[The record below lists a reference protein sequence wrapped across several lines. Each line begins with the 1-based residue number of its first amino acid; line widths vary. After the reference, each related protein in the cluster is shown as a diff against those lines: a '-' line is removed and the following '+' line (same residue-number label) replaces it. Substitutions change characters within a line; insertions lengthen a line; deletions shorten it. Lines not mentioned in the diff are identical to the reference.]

1 MPGSVC
7 YSYRM
12 SKAQDKKDRNI
23 AEAAEFLKERH
34 QVQMAVFESNFE
46 AGVQVYLANKD
57 KMSPEEIELVE
68 GEMAGAQELIDKLK
82 VEWGL

>member
-1 MPGSVC
+1 
-7 YSYRM
+7 M
-12 SKAQDKKDRNI
+12 SKTQEKKEQNI
-23 AEAAEFLKERH
+23 AAAAKFLNERH

-46 AGVQVYLANKD
+46 AGVQVYLANKE

-68 GEMAGAQELIDKLK
+68 KEMAGAQELIDKLK

>member
-1 MPGSVC
+1 
-7 YSYRM
+7 M

-46 AGVQVYLANKD
+46 AGVQVYLANKE